1 MKKIIAT
8 TNAPKAIG
16 PYSQG
21 SVVGNLVITSGQIPL
36 HPETMEMPEGIT
48 AQAELVLSNLLGV
61 LEAGGATKAT
71 VVKCTVFLKDMNDF
85 NAVNEVYT
93 KFFEGYDYPARTCIE
108 VARIPKDALVEIE
121 AIATVAE

>member
-1 MKKIIAT
+1 MKKVIES
-8 TNAPKAIG
+8 NKAPKAIG

-21 SVVGNLVITSGQIPL
+21 MVIGNLIFTSGQIPL

-48 AQAELVLSNLLGV
+48 AQTELVLSNLLGV
-61 LEAGGATKAT
+61 LEAGGATKET

-93 KFFEGYDYPARTCIE
+93 KFFEGCVYPARTCIE
-108 VARIPKDALVEIE
+108 IARIPKDALVEIE
-121 AIATVAE
+121 AIATIA